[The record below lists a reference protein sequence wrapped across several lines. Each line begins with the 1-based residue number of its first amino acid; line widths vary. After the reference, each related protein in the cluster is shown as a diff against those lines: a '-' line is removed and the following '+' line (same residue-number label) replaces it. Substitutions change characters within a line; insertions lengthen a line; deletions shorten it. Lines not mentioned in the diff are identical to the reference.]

1 MGELTRQAWIGNPNW
16 KKDFWGPNYAK
27 LSEIKSKW
35 DPDMLFWVTP
45 GINADHMVVSNG
57 RLCRVQGAP
66 PKVENDACPIPDNE
80 NKFRYQK
87 ERPKF
92 PMRYQGKG
100 LPLIMGTPFAPR
112 GKYTGNAGVAKPAA
126 KGEAMAKVQTMASG
140 KSNAM

>member
-1 MGELTRQAWIGNPNW
+1 
-16 KKDFWGPNYAK
+16 
-27 LSEIKSKW
+27 
-35 DPDMLFWVTP
+35 VTP
-45 GINADHMVVSNG
+45 GINADHMAVSGG

-66 PKVENDACPIPDNE
+66 PKVQNDACPIGDNE

-100 LPLIMGTPFAPR
+100 KPAVMGSPFGGGM
-112 GKYTGNAGVAKPAA
+112 GKYTGGNAA
-126 KGEAMAKVQTMASG
+126 KSAPPAKAQAPPGVDGKTPPVAG